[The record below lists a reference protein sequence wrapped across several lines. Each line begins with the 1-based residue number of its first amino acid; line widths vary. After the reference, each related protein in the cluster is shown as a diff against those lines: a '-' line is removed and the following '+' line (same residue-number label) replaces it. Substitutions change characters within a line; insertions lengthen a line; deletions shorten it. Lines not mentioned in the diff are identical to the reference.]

1 MQSISIDYSIQ
12 AIEEKK
18 KNYVCCVCDG
28 RDVHRQQ
35 QRGGGERERA
45 IFNYTHI
52 IKEVGIS
59 FWPSSSLKPF
69 FRFKRRN

>member
-18 KNYVCCVCDG
+18 KKTLCVVCVCDG

-35 QRGGGERERA
+35 QRGGEQ
-45 IFNYTHI
+45 FLTT
-52 IKEVGIS
+52 
-59 FWPSSSLKPF
+59 PT
-69 FRFKRRN
+69 